1 MLAFDIPN
9 FGTRE
14 DFGFPLVS
22 ILTSLCRHQSSIM
35 IEIRKYAIK
44 SSTNLNAAAQSK
56 LCPVELRLCRR
67 IDLKLFRDF

>member
-35 IEIRKYAIK
+35 IENTPK

-56 LCPVELRLCRR
+56 LCPVELRLCRI

>member
-35 IEIRKYAIK
+35 IEIRKYAKVVDKFECCSPVQTLSCGAPIV
-44 SSTNLNAAAQSK
+44 SK
-56 LCPVELRLCRR
+56 N
-67 IDLKLFRDF
+67 